1 MVKGIIRRLDELGRV
16 VIPREYRRIYD
27 INPGDPMEMYA
38 LDNGDI
44 VVKKVNLSS
53 QLEFTAQP
61 SVKALSDTLNKTVLV
76 SDMSIFLSGSGT
88 GKAQLHRKQV
98 PSGIVNAL
106 KERKSLST
114 TTANDN
120 ADVVLE
126 DSGFDYFA
134 LCPITFGDEVRGGLY
149 LLSREPVTEDES
161 LLLKTVAAIISESL
175 PKV

>member
-16 VIPREYRRIYD
+16 VIPREYRRMYD

-44 VVKKVNLSS
+44 VVRKVNLSS
-53 QLEFTAQP
+53 QLEFTSQA
-61 SVKALSDTLNKTVLV
+61 SVKALSDALNKTVLV
-76 SDMSIFLSGSGT
+76 SDLTCILSGCGT
-88 GKAQLHRKQV
+88 GKAPLLRRQV
-98 PSGIVNAL
+98 PSGIVGAL
-106 KERKSLST
+106 KAGKTLST

-126 DSGFDYFA
+126 NSGFDYFA
-134 LCPITFGDEVRGGLY
+134 ACPIVYGDEVRGGLY
-149 LLSREPVTEDES
+149 LLSREPVTEEET
-161 LLLKTVAAIISESL
+161 LLLKTAAAIISESL